1 MKRVI
6 IASKADDFIYV
17 LLRNGDP
24 IAKGSY
30 EAMSKK
36 SVNMTVP
43 TDIKKFS
50 KSKFNSYFK
59 MAKEAH
65 RPDPLKFAVNR
76 YINDN
81 RDEYRAINS
90 STNIKDNSI
99 YNLAKR
105 LVKFS
110 RDYDWYDYKDS
121 LEIGET
127 EEDAIES
134 MVDSLSDKKGVQ
146 SILDTLNEILSEEP
160 EVDEAIIKGLI
171 KDISKLI

>member
-6 IASKADDFIYV
+6 IASKI
-17 LLRNGDP
+17 
-24 IAKGSY
+24 
-30 EAMSKK
+30 E
-36 SVNMTVP
+36 
-43 TDIKKFS
+43 
-50 KSKFNSYFK
+50 
-59 MAKEAH
+59 
-65 RPDPLKFAVNR
+65 
-76 YINDN
+76 
-81 RDEYRAINS
+81 
-90 STNIKDNSI
+90 DNSI

-110 RDYDWYDYKDS
+110 QDYDWFDYKDS

-160 EVDEAIIKGLI
+160 EVDETIIKGLI

>member
-6 IASKADDFIYV
+6 IASKIENNF
-17 LLRNGDP
+17 
-24 IAKGSY
+24 
-30 EAMSKK
+30 
-36 SVNMTVP
+36 
-43 TDIKKFS
+43 
-50 KSKFNSYFK
+50 
-59 MAKEAH
+59 
-65 RPDPLKFAVNR
+65 
-76 YINDN
+76 
-81 RDEYRAINS
+81 
-90 STNIKDNSI
+90 I

-105 LVKFS
+105 LVKFIQ
-110 RDYDWYDYKDS
+110 DYDWYDYTDS

-146 SILDTLNEILSEEP
+146 SIINTLNDILSEEP